1 MCLHL
6 QFEEG
11 VTPTAY
17 AFAVVEQ
24 RGGKATISLR
34 TFVAGEIKNLNVSK
48 PVKSSRLQR
57 IASIFST
64 PDSFL
69 WVLKVS
75 SVVINDFLSF
85 PTSLIY

>member
-1 MCLHL
+1 L

-24 RGGKATISLR
+24 RGGKDNISLR
-34 TFVAGEIKNLNVSK
+34 TFLAGEIKNLNVTK

-57 IASIFST
+57 VASTLST
-64 PDSFL
+64 PQSLL

-75 SVVINDFLSF
+75 SVVVNYFLSF
-85 PTSLIY
+85 LFLSVIEGM